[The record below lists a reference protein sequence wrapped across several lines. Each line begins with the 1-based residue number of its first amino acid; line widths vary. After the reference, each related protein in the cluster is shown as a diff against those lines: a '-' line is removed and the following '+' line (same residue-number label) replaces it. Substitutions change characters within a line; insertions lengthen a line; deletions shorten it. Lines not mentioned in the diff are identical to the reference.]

1 MRGGCFV
8 SASGEEVPNFG
19 EVTIPLVTREHGIK
33 AVRFQA
39 AGVGKPLLSAEKLNQ
54 AGHWVILDGDE
65 SCIVNKSTHEVTAL
79 RREDGMFML
88 DVWIPPAAVSRK
100 LGFAGQP

>member
-1 MRGGCFV
+1 M
-8 SASGEEVPNFG
+8 
-19 EVTIPLVTREHGIK
+19 TREHGIK